1 MISQLKMLSS
11 CNPAEKISEGFFWS
25 SSVENKNQIKNHG
38 ERPRKGGK
46 YPSIASLTANWHDAH
61 PHPTYRSSSTSVL
74 RFRSFFAE
82 NLYANSSTWL
92 FVLPSTMKLVVF
104 CLLAVFVLGASSA
117 VLQVTPDK
125 FDVLVD
131 GSKHV
136 FVEVS

>member
-1 MISQLKMLSS
+1 
-11 CNPAEKISEGFFWS
+11 
-25 SSVENKNQIKNHG
+25 
-38 ERPRKGGK
+38 
-46 YPSIASLTANWHDAH
+46 
-61 PHPTYRSSSTSVL
+61 
-74 RFRSFFAE
+74 
-82 NLYANSSTWL
+82 
-92 FVLPSTMKLVVF
+92 MKLVVF